1 VGGRPKPEFRRTDRE
16 ARMGDRIR
24 EGAYRLTWSDE
35 FDGAPGTPADGRTW
49 KAETGG
55 SGWGNQELQYYTDE
69 PGNAALDGA
78 GNLALVVRRVNP
90 ELARRRYGGCGY
102 TSARLVT
109 RDRVSFRY
117 GLIRARIKIAR
128 ARGIWPAF
136 WMLGQDIGQSG
147 WPGCGEIDV
156 MEHFGTGPAT
166 VHGTVHGP
174 GYSGP
179 GGISASRA
187 AGPSLGRDF
196 HVYSVAWDPGKIAWY
211 VGDELYHAVTP
222 ADLNGKPWVFDHD
235 FFLLINIAVGG
246 TASVPPGK
254 AVTFPQ
260 TMLIDYI
267 RVYEPAARLA

>member
-1 VGGRPKPEFRRTDRE
+1 
-16 ARMGDRIR
+16 MGDRIHG
-24 EGAYRLTWSDE
+24 GAYRLTWFDE
-35 FDGAPGTPADGRTW
+35 FDGAPGTPADRGTW
-49 KAETGG
+49 QAEIGG

-78 GNLALVVRRVNP
+78 GNLALAVRRVDP
-90 ELARRRYGGCGY
+90 ELASRRYGGCGY
-102 TSARLVT
+102 TSARLIS

-117 GLIRARIKIAR
+117 GLIRARIKIPR

-136 WMLGQDIGQSG
+136 WMLGQDIGRSG

-174 GYSGP
+174 GYSGR
-179 GGISASRA
+179 GGISASCA
-187 AGPSLGRDF
+187 VGPSLGRDF

-211 VGDELYHAVTP
+211 VNDELYHAVTP

-235 FFLLINIAVGG
+235 FFLLVNIAVGG

-254 AVTFPQ
+254 SVAFPQ

-267 RVYEPAARLA
+267 RLYEPAARLA

>member
-1 VGGRPKPEFRRTDRE
+1 
-16 ARMGDRIR
+16 MGDRID

-35 FDGAPGTPADGRTW
+35 FDGAPGTPADRRTW
-49 KAETGG
+49 QAEIGG

-90 ELARRRYGGCGY
+90 ELVSRRYGGGGY
-102 TSARLVT
+102 TSARLIS
-109 RDRVSFRY
+109 RDRVSVRY
-117 GLIRARIKIAR
+117 GLIQARIKIPH

-174 GYSGP
+174 GYSGR
-179 GGISASRA
+179 GGISAPCA
-187 AGPSLGRDF
+187 VGPSLGRGF
-196 HVYSVAWDPGKIAWY
+196 HVYWVGGERGKIAWY
-211 VGDELYHAVTP
+211 VSGERHHAVSL
-222 ADLNGKPWVFDHD
+222 AVVNGKPWV
-235 FFLLINIAVGG
+235 
-246 TASVPPGK
+246 
-254 AVTFPQ
+254 
-260 TMLIDYI
+260 
-267 RVYEPAARLA
+267 

>member
-1 VGGRPKPEFRRTDRE
+1 
-16 ARMGDRIR
+16 MGDRIHG
-24 EGAYRLTWSDE
+24 GAYRLAWSDE
-35 FDGAPGTPADGRTW
+35 FDGAPGAPADRRTW
-49 KAETGG
+49 QAETGG
-55 SGWGNQELQYYTDE
+55 SGWGNQELQYYTGE

-102 TSARLVT
+102 TSARLISK
-109 RDRVSFRY
+109 DRVSLRY
-117 GLIRARIKIAR
+117 GLIQARIKIPR

-136 WMLGQDIGQSG
+136 WMLGQDIGRSG

-174 GYSGP
+174 GYSGR

-187 AGPSLGRDF
+187 VGPSLGRGF
-196 HVYSVAWDPGKIAWY
+196 HVYSVAWDPGKICWY
-211 VGDELYHAVTP
+211 VNDELYHAVTP
-222 ADLNGKPWVFDHD
+222 ADLDGKPWVFDHD
-235 FFLLINIAVGG
+235 FFLLVNIAVGG
-246 TASVPPGK
+246 TASVPPGRS
-254 AVTFPQ
+254 AAFPQ

-267 RVYEPAARLA
+267 RLYEPAARLA